1 MNYAASHLL
10 RQRRHD
16 AARPARVE
24 AMRPYWAT
32 HFGNPSSLHGE
43 GRQARAAVETARAQV
58 AELLG
63 AEPGEIV
70 FTSGGTEANNLAIQG
85 VVENVLPSPFGR
97 GARGEGTTVCQCHVI
112 TSAIEHPAVLA
123 CCARLERAAWR

>member
-1 MNYAASHLL
+1 MPPRIYFDNAATTPP
-10 RQRRHD
+10 D
-16 AARPARVE
+16 PRVLE

-32 HFGNPSSLHGE
+32 HLGNPSSLHGE
-43 GRQARAAVETARAQV
+43 GRQARAAVETARTQV

-85 VVENVLPSPFGR
+85 ARREHAPLSLWERGR
-97 GARGEGTTVCQCHVI
+97 G
-112 TSAIEHPAVLA
+112 
-123 CCARLERAAWR
+123 